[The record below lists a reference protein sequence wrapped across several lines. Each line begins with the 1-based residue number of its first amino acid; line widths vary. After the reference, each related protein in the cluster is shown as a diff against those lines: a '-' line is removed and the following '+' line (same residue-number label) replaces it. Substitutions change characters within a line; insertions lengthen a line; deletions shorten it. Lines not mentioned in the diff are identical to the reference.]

1 MIFLAF
7 IIGLLII
14 FLSIQC
20 IQWNSEGE
28 TDRFSICCGCVLG
41 MMLIF
46 KVILINESISESHP
60 TALDVYQGKTT
71 IKYAIRDGVKIDSVV
86 VFKENNYENN

>member
-1 MIFLAF
+1 MIFLAV
-7 IIGLLII
+7 IIGLVII

-28 TDRFSICCGCVLG
+28 TDGFSICCGCVLG

-46 KVILINESISESHP
+46 EVILINESISKSHP
-60 TALDVYQGKTT
+60 TALDVYQGKTILEYT
-71 IKYAIRDGVKIDSVV
+71 IRDGVKIDSIVI
-86 VFKENNYENN
+86 FKENYEKN